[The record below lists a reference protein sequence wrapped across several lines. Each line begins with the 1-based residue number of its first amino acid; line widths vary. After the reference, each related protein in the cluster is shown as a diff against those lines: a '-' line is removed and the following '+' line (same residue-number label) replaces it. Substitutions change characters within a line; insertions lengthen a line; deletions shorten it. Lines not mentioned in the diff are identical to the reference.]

1 MEQHSMIKVVVAEDE
16 ELIRNS
22 IVKKIEN
29 VDSSF
34 QVIGIADNGKV
45 ALELIHKNPPDLMI
59 TDIQMPIMGGIELI
73 RTVHLYFPHIR
84 IIITSGYA
92 DFEYARQAMRYNV
105 NDYLLKPISKD
116 DLKSA
121 LLKTKALIDNEKMEF
136 QEHMKNMHHQDANP
150 EEIVD
155 MVQNF
160 LRANFNKELSL
171 EKIAKSFNFN
181 PSYLSKI
188 FIKHTGELPSKYL
201 TSIRIN
207 EAKYLL
213 TQYKNLSIKEVSDWV
228 GYSDQFYFSRV
239 FKQVTGFTPK
249 EFQNKGNEA

>member
-1 MEQHSMIKVVVAEDE
+1 MEQHSIIKVVVTEDE

-29 VDSSF
+29 LDPSF
-34 QVIGIADNGKV
+34 QVTGIADNGKT
-45 ALELIHKNPPDLMI
+45 ALELIHKNSPDIMI
-59 TDIQMPIMGGIELI
+59 TDIQMPVMGGIELI
-73 RTVHLYFPHIR
+73 RTVHFYFPHIR

-116 DLKSA
+116 DLKVT
-121 LLKTKALIDNEKMEF
+121 LLKTKALIDNEKLQF
-136 QEHMKNMHHQDANP
+136 QDHIRGMHNQDANP
-150 EEIVD
+150 MEIVD
-155 MVQNF
+155 MVQNY
-160 LRANFNKELSL
+160 LRTNFNKELSL

-213 TQYKNLSIKEVSDWV
+213 TQYKNLSIKEVGEWV

-239 FKQVTGFTPK
+239 FKQITGFTPK
-249 EFQNKGNEA
+249 EFQNKCDK